1 MLIFVNLFRVH
12 GNPDDFERTFADT
25 SAFMTK
31 KDGYRRHR
39 LVRVN
44 GDEPRY
50 LNIAEWADE
59 GALRAA
65 VADPLFE
72 PHARAL
78 REHASSESLLCEVVQ
93 EYQA

>member
-12 GNPDDFERTFADT
+12 GDETEFERVFAST
-25 SAFMTK
+25 SDFMTK

-44 GDEPRY
+44 GAEPRY

-59 GALRAA
+59 DALRAA
-65 VADPLFE
+65 VADPSFE
-72 PHARAL
+72 PHAGAL
-78 REHASSESLLCEVVQ
+78 RELASSESLLCEVVQ